1 MTHPSINAAS
11 RLASS
16 LLVGG
21 FLWSAMALSANAQ
34 DVSKDQILK
43 ALAPAPITRSL
54 TGGTQQPSVS
64 PQDQAFIETLRH
76 RTRSL
81 SLDESD
87 HVAEIAKTRAK
98 IDLEIFFDYNS
109 SAITAKAEPQL
120 AQLAQAL
127 RDPSMDNA
135 VVVLAGHTDA
145 RGGDEYNQ
153 ALSERRAEAVKTY
166 LIQKQNVPA
175 QNLST
180 AGYGKRDLKNPA
192 QPYAPEN
199 RRVQIV
205 NMSAAA
211 TADNKQ

>member
-1 MTHPSINAAS
+1 MTQFSMRAVSRSAS
-11 RLASS
+11 T
-16 LLVGG
+16 LLVGS
-21 FLWSAMALSANAQ
+21 FLWSVMGLSAQAQ

-54 TGGTQQPSVS
+54 TGGPPPPSVN
-64 PQDQAFIETLRH
+64 PQDQAFIESLRH

-98 IDLEIFFDYNS
+98 IDLEIYFDYNS
-109 SAITAKAEPQL
+109 SAITPKAEPQL
-120 AQLAQAL
+120 GQLAQAL

-145 RGGDEYNQ
+145 RGSDEYNQ

-180 AGYGKRDLKNPA
+180 AGYGKRDLKNSA

-205 NMSAAA
+205 NMSAAS